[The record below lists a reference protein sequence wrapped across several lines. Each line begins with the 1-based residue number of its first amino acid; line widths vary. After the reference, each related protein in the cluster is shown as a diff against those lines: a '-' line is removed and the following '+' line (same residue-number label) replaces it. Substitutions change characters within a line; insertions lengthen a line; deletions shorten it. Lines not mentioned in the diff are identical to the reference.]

1 MKNTQSPIN
10 IGKSPQPVA
19 NTDYSHIYDEIKA
32 QEDMKAKDHREL
44 PYVINYFDQI
54 LGNMVTQVDEMML
67 ALQKA
72 QFQEEFKDK
81 IVTAQV
87 EKLQKIKETIIDLN
101 ASIYDLK
108 L

>member
-1 MKNTQSPIN
+1 
-10 IGKSPQPVA
+10 
-19 NTDYSHIYDEIKA
+19 
-32 QEDMKAKDHREL
+32 
-44 PYVINYFDQI
+44 
-54 LGNMVTQVDEMML
+54 MVTQVDEMML